1 MKKLKYIKMIFSI
14 ILMILNIISICFLSY
29 SIILYDG
36 VETFYR
42 IFGILFLSYFLI
54 LMSYLLI
61 RNALSKKH
69 VPFVILSVL
78 TLIFVA
84 VEFTGYYYLNKLY
97 KTIDSYSTV
106 ENQYSSSLITY
117 DNNLKDYKDLQ
128 NKKIGIIT
136 DEEDI
141 EGYILPNEIINNLK
155 LEESN
160 EIIEYTSTMDLLY
173 AFKKKEIDAA
183 FFSSNYVDMFSS
195 IEEFETIET
204 DTKVLYSED
213 KIIESIEED
222 IKKETSSL
230 TKPFSVLII
239 GVDSSKDGV
248 TSGYNAD
255 VLLLLTFN
263 PQTLNATLTS
273 VPRDMY
279 LQTACSGNAYR
290 RINTTTWGSSSS
302 CAVKT
307 IEKLFDVDID
317 YYAKINF
324 KGVVQLVDSLGGIT
338 VDVPYSFCE
347 QNSSR
352 SWGKNTVFVEKGI
365 QTLNGEQALALA
377 RNRHKPNDGSA
388 AGKEM
393 GIYCPS
399 YNEGSRNDYTR
410 GKSQIKLIQAIISK
424 ATELRDPDQ
433 ALEILQ
439 KVKANFQTNVTTND
453 LLSLYSLGKSIVISD
468 GTNLINI
475 KQLQLTGQ
483 SVFRKVYEESSH
495 SYPAVTMPYQE
506 SINAIKKEIN
516 INQGKTT
523 KKEIKS
529 IKFDINNPYESEV
542 IGKGKYSKI
551 NLQTLKDLSS
561 YSVPSIK
568 NYANE
573 INKTLKF
580 IDSETNQIIDLNDYT
595 EYTFLYQKEHKDVI
609 LNQIKEIN
617 IYVKKK
623 GNTNISAPEENTPND
638 DENTNTEENNNT
650 NDETNTE
657 PEKPPVDLPPELDP
671 STSSQ

>member
-1 MKKLKYIKMIFSI
+1 MKKRKLIKILISIF
-14 ILMILNIISICFLSY
+14 LMIINIISICFFSY
-29 SIILYDG
+29 SIILYNG

-42 IFGILFLSYFLI
+42 IFGILFLAYFLI
-54 LMSYLLI
+54 LMGYLLL
-61 RNALSKKH
+61 RGAHSKKH
-69 VPFVILSVL
+69 IGFIICSVITVLFIATEFV
-78 TLIFVA
+78 
-84 VEFTGYYYLNKLY
+84 GYYYLNKLY

-117 DNNLKDYKDLQ
+117 DKNLKDYKDLQ
-128 NKKIGIIT
+128 NKKIGVIT

-141 EGYILPNEIINNLK
+141 EGYVLPNEIINNLK
-155 LEESN
+155 LSESN

-173 AFKKKEIDAA
+173 SFKKKEIDAA
-183 FFSSNYVDMFSS
+183 FFSSNYIDMFSS
-195 IEEFETIET
+195 IEEFENIET
-204 DTKVLYSED
+204 ETKVLYSEE
-213 KIIESIEED
+213 KIIESTEED

-307 IEKLFDVDID
+307 IEKLFNVDID

-365 QTLNGEQALALA
+365 QTLNGEQALAMA
-377 RNRHKPNDGSA
+377 RNRHKPNDGSG
-388 AGKEM
+388 AGKQM
-393 GIYCPS
+393 AKYCPT
-399 YNEGSRNDYTR
+399 YNEGSRNDYAR

-453 LLSLYSLGKSIVISD
+453 LLSLYNLGKSLVVSD
-468 GTNLINI
+468 STNLINI

-483 SVFRKVYEESSH
+483 SVYRKVYEESSH

-506 SINAIKKEIN
+506 SINAIKKEIS

-523 KKEIKS
+523 KKEIKTIS
-529 IKFDINNPYESEV
+529 FDINKPYESEI

-551 NLQTLKDLSS
+551 NLSTLKDLSN

-568 NYANE
+568 SYANE
-573 INKTLKF
+573 VNKTLHF
-580 IDSETNQIIDLNDYT
+580 IDVETNQQIELNDFT
-595 EYTFLYQKEHKDVI
+595 EYIFFYQKEHKDI
-609 LNQIKEIN
+609 MLNQIKEIN
-617 IYVKKK
+617 IYVKKRNSSNINAPSNDTTIEDDNND
-623 GNTNISAPEENTPND
+623 NTNNEDN
-638 DENTNTEENNNT
+638 ENNQPDNPPIVEPPKE
-650 NDETNTE
+650 ET
-657 PEKPPVDLPPELDP
+657 
-671 STSSQ
+671 STSSE